1 MNKLIESIYPKR
13 DFIKPAKT
21 GSSRDDIKHQ
31 IVLLEQT
38 VSGSRSHSRYRVV
51 SVPAADS
58 LSAT

>member
-1 MNKLIESIYPKR
+1 MKKLTESIYNKTES
-13 DFIKPAKT
+13 IKPAKT

-38 VSGSRSHSRYRVV
+38 VSGSRYRVI
-51 SVPAADS
+51 SVPVADS